1 MRWMSCSP
9 SAVMESKFPNKTT
22 PYAQEGTI
30 AHAMAEAC
38 LCAYLANLADGPAH
52 IKEEVTD
59 SYLKELTARD
69 VDGGPIDA
77 SDDYLDRVLLRLWRS
92 CRELGVDPEDM
103 LKTIYDNY
111 VRIVLEDFEVARG
124 KDKNAVL
131 LIEAPLKLSEYI
143 PEGFGSSD
151 AVILY
156 GDTLRVYDLKYGKGV
171 KVDADHNPQMMCY
184 ALGALLGPA
193 ELYDTDNVV
202 MTIIQPRL
210 SHVSSFEMTAADLM
224 RWALDDL
231 KPKAEKA
238 YKGEGEQT
246 PGDWCKFCRVAPVCK
261 ALAAEALS
269 EKDEP
274 RVMSEA
280 EVAESLGKL
289 KMIKSWI
296 DSLEAWALDKALSG
310 VKYPG
315 YKLVEG
321 VTRRKIVDM
330 DAALAELKKKK
341 FREADVCKP
350 KELKGL
356 TELKKILRAEA
367 FDKILGPFI
376 VKPQGAPTLVPEDDP
391 RQDLNSAAVDFANV
405 PDVKQSNS

>member
-1 MRWMSCSP
+1 MSCTP
-9 SAVMESKFPNKTT
+9 SAVMESKFPDKTT
-22 PYAQEGTI
+22 PYAAEGTV

-38 LCAYLANLADGPAH
+38 LRSFLTKGKMFVDPE
-52 IKEEVTD
+52 IPD
-59 SYLKELTARD
+59 SYFKRLTDLDSGDRDIDQSSNSHGLDPALLK
-69 VDGGPIDA
+69 
-77 SDDYLDRVLLRLWRS
+77 LWKE

-103 LKTIYDNY
+103 LRTVYDNY
-111 VRIVLEDFEVARG
+111 VRIVLEDYVAAKSVD
-124 KDKNAVL
+124 KDAVL
-131 LIEAPLKLSEYI
+131 LIEVPLKLSEYI

-156 GDTLRVYDLKYGKGV
+156 GSTLRVYDLKYGRGV
-171 KVDADHNPQMMCY
+171 KVEADHNPQMMCY

-193 ELYDTDNVV
+193 ELYDTDKVI

-210 SHVSSFEMTAADLM
+210 SHVSSFETSAEDLIC
-224 RWALDDL
+224 WALDEL
-231 KPKAEKA
+231 KPKADKA
-238 YKGEGEQT
+238 FRGEGEQT

-269 EKDEP
+269 AKDEP
-274 RVMSEA
+274 GIMNET
-280 EVAESLGKL
+280 EVAECLGKL

-310 VKYPG
+310 VRYPG

-321 VTRRKIVDM
+321 VTRRKIGDM

-367 FDKILGPFI
+367 FNKILGPFI

-391 RQDLNSAAVDFANV
+391 RQELNSAATDFADV
-405 PDVKQSNS
+405 PEAKQS